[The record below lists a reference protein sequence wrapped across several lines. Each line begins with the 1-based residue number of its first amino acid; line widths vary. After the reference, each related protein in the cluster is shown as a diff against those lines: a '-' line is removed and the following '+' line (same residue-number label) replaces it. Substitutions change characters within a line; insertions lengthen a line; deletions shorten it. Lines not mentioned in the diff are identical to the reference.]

1 MGVEGDKGVV
11 EGDKTVCVEIQ
22 KAVDVLNDWV
32 WRHNGCVFLC
42 LEKEVCGGE
51 GAKTPAPNHVP
62 YQQLGTRGNSCSHF
76 HRKLY
81 CPNGAS
87 RALWGQ

>member
-51 GAKTPAPNHVP
+51 GVKGSVWRER
-62 YQQLGTRGNSCSHF
+62 QGTV
-76 HRKLY
+76 
-81 CPNGAS
+81 
-87 RALWGQ
+87 